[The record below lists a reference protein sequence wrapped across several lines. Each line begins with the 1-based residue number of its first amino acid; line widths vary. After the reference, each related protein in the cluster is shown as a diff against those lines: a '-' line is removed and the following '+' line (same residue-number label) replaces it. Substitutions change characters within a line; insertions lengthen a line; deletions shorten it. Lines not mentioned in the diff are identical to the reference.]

1 VSATLAVVGA
11 GAKAVAVAA
20 KAAELRDMGVDV
32 PDVVAVERTAVAA
45 NWQASGGW
53 TDGQHRL
60 GTSPEKDVGFPYR
73 SSLVPRR
80 NAELDERM
88 TRHSWQAYLIAT
100 GQFAEWVDRGR
111 PAPTHRRWSQY
122 LRWVADNVGTTVIPC
137 EVGRISV
144 DGERW
149 ALHTPERIV
158 HADAV
163 MITGPGQAERSI
175 LPGNPRVLSIAQ
187 FWQHA
192 AQQKL
197 IAAERVA
204 VIGGGETAAS
214 MLNELFRHRVSTI
227 TVISP
232 QVTLFT
238 RGESFFENALF
249 SDPTDWSSLTLAE
262 RRDALART
270 DRGVFSARVQD
281 ALLADDRIRH
291 LRGRV
296 ADAVALEDRIRLTLS
311 TNRGS
316 ECLETVHGFDLVIDG
331 SGADA
336 LWFVPLLSQDARD
349 LIELGLGGPLTGD
362 ALSEFIGHDL
372 AVTNVA
378 RPPFPPPTSPQRSQR
393 YRPGRRKSRLIHAP
407 RCNRLRQG
415 PNHRARPGYRL
426 VSAGLAVLGFACF
439 ALLSVFTSTTDS
451 GLLDGALERGCVY
464 SILAWQAFTGV
475 VLLARP
481 ARAG

>member
-1 VSATLAVVGA
+1 MSGTLAVVGA

-32 PDVVAVERTAVAA
+32 PDVVSIERTGVAA
-45 NWQASGGW
+45 NWQAIGGW

-60 GTSPEKDVGFPYR
+60 GTGPEKDVGFPYR

-88 TRHSWQAYLIAT
+88 TRHSWQAYLIGT

-122 LRWVADNVGTTVIPC
+122 LRWVADNVGMNVIPG
-137 EVGRISV
+137 EVGSISV
-144 DGERW
+144 ADEAGGQRW
-149 ALHTPERIV
+149 ALHTPERTV

-175 LPGNPRVLSIAQ
+175 LPGDPRVLSIAQ
-187 FWQHA
+187 FWRQA
-192 AQQKL
+192 AQQEL
-197 IAAERVA
+197 IVAERVV

-238 RGESFFENALF
+238 RGEGFFENTLF
-249 SDPTDWSSLTLAE
+249 SDPTGWSSLTLAE

-296 ADAVALEDRIRLTLS
+296 AHAVALDDRIRLTLS
-311 TNRGS
+311 TNQGGER
-316 ECLETVHGFDLVIDG
+316 LETVHGFDLVIDG

-336 LWFVPLLSQDARD
+336 LWFVPLLGQDARD
-349 LIELGLGGPLTGD
+349 LLELGLGGPLNGET
-362 ALSEFIGHDL
+362 LSESVGHDL
-372 AVTNVA
+372 AVTGVT
-378 RPPFPPPTSPQRSQR
+378 PKLFL
-393 YRPGRRKSRLIHAP
+393 PGLSGLT
-407 RCNRLRQG
+407 QG
-415 PNHRARPGYRL
+415 PGFPNL
-426 VSAGLAVLGFACF
+426 SCLG
-439 ALLSVFTSTTDS
+439 LLSDRILGANLADPSMRR
-451 GLLDGALERGCVY
+451 LDEHESVR
-464 SILAWQAFTGV
+464 
-475 VLLARP
+475 
-481 ARAG
+481 

>member
-1 VSATLAVVGA
+1 MSRTLAVIGA
-11 GAKAVAVAA
+11 GAKGVAVAA

-32 PDVVAVERTAVAA
+32 PGVVAIERTAVAA

-80 NAELDERM
+80 NAELDVRM
-88 TRHSWQAYLIAT
+88 MRHSWQSYLVST
-100 GQFAEWVDRGR
+100 GQFAEWIDRGR

-122 LRWVADNVGTTVIPC
+122 LRWVADNVGMSVVNGEVTGITVDA
-137 EVGRISV
+137 GA
-144 DGERW
+144 DTARW
-149 ALHTPERIV
+149 VLETRETAVE
-158 HADAV
+158 ADAL

-187 FWQHA
+187 FWHRA
-192 AQQKL
+192 AAHEL

-204 VIGGGETAAS
+204 VIGGGETAAT

-238 RGESFFENALF
+238 RGEGFFENTLY
-249 SDPTDWSSLTLAE
+249 SDPTHWAGLTLGE
-262 RRDALART
+262 RRDAMLRT
-270 DRGVFSARVQD
+270 DRGVFSARVQE

-296 ADAVALEDRIRLTLS
+296 AHAVARDDRIRLTLQ
-311 TNRGS
+311 TDRVG
-316 ECLETVHGFDLVIDG
+316 ERLETVHGFDLVIDG

-336 LWFVPLLSQDARD
+336 LWFVPLFRQEALD
-349 LIELGLGGPLTGD
+349 LLELGLGGPLTGE
-362 ALSEFIGHDL
+362 ALQESIGDDL
-372 AVTNVA
+372 SVDHLAPKLFLPGLAGLTQG
-378 RPPFPPPTSPQRSQR
+378 PGFPNLSCLGLLSDRVLGAGFEPSTQRSI
-393 YRPGRRKSRLIHAP
+393 RRSDEHQP
-407 RCNRLRQG
+407 LR
-415 PNHRARPGYRL
+415 
-426 VSAGLAVLGFACF
+426 
-439 ALLSVFTSTTDS
+439 
-451 GLLDGALERGCVY
+451 
-464 SILAWQAFTGV
+464 
-475 VLLARP
+475 
-481 ARAG
+481 

>member
-1 VSATLAVVGA
+1 MSQTLAIVGA

-20 KAAELRDMGVDV
+20 KVAELRDMGVDV
-32 PDVVAVERTAVAA
+32 PDVVAVERTGVAA
-45 NWQASGGW
+45 NWQADGGW

-73 SSLVPRR
+73 SSLVAGR

-88 TRHSWQAYLIAT
+88 TRHSWQSYLIGT

-122 LRWVADNVGTTVIPC
+122 LRWVADNVGMSVVAG
-137 EVGRISV
+137 EVRRIALDGR
-144 DGERW
+144 RW
-149 ALHTPERIV
+149 ALHTDERVV
-158 HADAV
+158 HADAA

-175 LPGNPRVLSIAQ
+175 LSGNARVLSIAQ
-187 FWQHA
+187 FWHRA
-192 AQQKL
+192 AQHEL
-197 IAAERVA
+197 ITAERVA

-238 RGESFFENALF
+238 RGEGFFENTLY
-249 SDPTDWSSLTLAE
+249 SDPTDWSSLTLPE

-296 ADAVALEDRIRLTLS
+296 AHAVARDGRIRLTLS
-311 TNRGS
+311 TNRGV
-316 ECLETVHGFDLVIDG
+316 EALETVHGFDLVIDG
-331 SGADA
+331 SGADG
-336 LWFVPLLSQDARD
+336 LWFVPLLGQDALD
-349 LIELGLGGPLTGD
+349 LLELGLGGPLTSD
-362 ALSEFIGHDL
+362 ALQEAIGHDL
-372 AVTNVA
+372 AVTDVT
-378 RPPFPPPTSPQRSQR
+378 PKLFL
-393 YRPGRRKSRLIHAP
+393 PGLSGLT
-407 RCNRLRQG
+407 QG
-415 PNHRARPGYRL
+415 PGFPNL
-426 VSAGLAVLGFACF
+426 SCLG
-439 ALLSVFTSTTDS
+439 LLSDRILGADFT
-451 GLLDGALERGCVY
+451 APERP
-464 SILAWQAFTGV
+464 IRRRDEHQPI
-475 VLLARP
+475 R
-481 ARAG
+481 

>member
-45 NWQASGGW
+45 NWQARGGW

-60 GTSPEKDVGFPYR
+60 GTGPEKDVGFPYR
-73 SSLVPRR
+73 SSLVPQR

-88 TRHSWQAYLIAT
+88 VRHSWQSYLIAT
-100 GQFAEWVDRGR
+100 AQFAEWVDRGR
-111 PAPTHRRWSQY
+111 PAPTHRKWSQY
-122 LRWVADNVGTTVIPC
+122 LRWVADNVAMTVIPG
-137 EVGRISV
+137 EVGRIAIE
-144 DGERW
+144 GHKW
-149 ALHTPERIV
+149 ALHTQNAAV
-158 HADAV
+158 KADAV

-175 LPGNPRVLSIAQ
+175 LPGDPRVLSIAQ
-187 FWQHA
+187 FWKLA
-192 AQQKL
+192 AGHEV

-238 RGESFFENALF
+238 RGEGFFENSLF
-249 SDPTDWSSLTLAE
+249 SDPTGWSSLTLAE

-296 ADAVALEDRIRLTLS
+296 AHAVARDDRIRLTLS

-316 ECLETVHGFDLVIDG
+316 ENLETVHGFDLVIDG

-336 LWFVPLLSQDARD
+336 LWFVPLLGQDARD

-362 ALSEFIGHDL
+362 ALQESIGYDL
-372 AVTNVA
+372 SLTGVT
-378 RPPFPPPTSPQRSQR
+378 PKLFLPSLSGLT
-393 YRPGRRKSRLIHAP
+393 
-407 RCNRLRQG
+407 QG
-415 PNHRARPGYRL
+415 PGFPNL
-426 VSAGLAVLGFACF
+426 SCLG
-439 ALLSVFTSTTDS
+439 LLSDRILGSDLTDMS
-451 GLLDGALERGCVY
+451 MRRLDEHQSVR
-464 SILAWQAFTGV
+464 
-475 VLLARP
+475 
-481 ARAG
+481 